1 MNNILTLMLW
11 LGISLALSSQP
22 CADPANIVSFTYSG
36 KTYEIVKQNKNWVS
50 AAACAV
56 ERGGYLAEI
65 GSAQEQDSLNY
76 FLTLSGITNSL
87 TVAPDGGGASYVWVG
102 GNDLGQE
109 GIWMWDGNN
118 DSSGTQFWQG
128 NYTGS
133 AVGGS
138 YTHWGSSGFGS
149 EPDNYGS
156 GQDGLGLAL
165 TNWPLGSA
173 GYWNDISENNSLYFV
188 IEIENSTG
196 ATNRGFPETDL
207 QIFPNPAGDILY
219 FSLPTEGATMEK
231 VWIHDLGG
239 RTMYET
245 LLSGTASTS
254 IDVHSMPAGIY
265 LLGTMLSNGEI
276 LHRTF
281 EIARW

>member
-1 MNNILTLMLW
+1 MNNFLTLALW
-11 LGISLALSSQP
+11 LGSSLALFSQP

-76 FLTLSGITNSL
+76 FLTQSGITNSL
-87 TVAPDGGGASYVWVG
+87 TVAPDGGGASYVWIG

-109 GIWMWDGNN
+109 GKWMWDGNN
-118 DSSGTQFWQG
+118 DSNGTQFWQG

-207 QIFPNPAGDILY
+207 QLFPNPAGDILY
-219 FSLPTEGATMEK
+219 FSLPTEDATMEK
-231 VWIHDLGG
+231 VWIRDLGG
-239 RTMYET
+239 RTVYET
-245 LLSGTASTS
+245 LLSGAASTS

-265 LLGTMLSNGEI
+265 LLGTMLSNGDI

-281 EIARW
+281 EIARK